1 MAHEYNI
8 FFQHYQ
14 SVISLRF
21 DTHHSPCFGSC
32 LLTLSVCIAGLWGKP
47 CLFLVDPG
55 SLEAFALGGQCH
67 YKWGKKNHL
76 LRGKDGYVR

>member
-1 MAHEYNI
+1 MMTKANRESDTGFNHTHEYNI

-32 LLTLSVCIAGLWGKP
+32 LLTLSVCIAGL
-47 CLFLVDPG
+47 
-55 SLEAFALGGQCH
+55 
-67 YKWGKKNHL
+67 
-76 LRGKDGYVR
+76 